1 MEGRLRTL
9 LGFSRLKDFRPVL
22 PRGAVVMDERI
33 RTNAEMRQVDSYQT
47 TAWLPKKAAEQKRA
61 TAGRV
66 PPPVPWWRAPWV
78 VGVASLALLAP
89 LLLVW
94 HRSRRL
100 KSEPESKEGL

>member
-66 PPPVPWWRAPWV
+66 PPPGPLVAGT
-78 VGVASLALLAP
+78 VGGGSGEFGAARPVAFGLASVSAA
-89 LLLVW
+89 
-94 HRSRRL
+94 
-100 KSEPESKEGL
+100 